1 MDPNNPNLY
10 VYCANNPLKFIDPSG
25 MKAVDEGYP
34 WEYEDDDS
42 DDDDYTD
49 DLSEI
54 PDRFHCKKSL
64 KQAF

>member
-1 MDPNNPNLY
+1 
-10 VYCANNPLKFIDPSG
+10 